1 MAEETKV
8 QESQTTEAPAEGTAE
23 VKVKKVKRTK
33 RVVQHGQVHINAL
46 FNNTIISVTDEKGA
60 VLTWASGG
68 SCGFKGARE
77 ATPYAAQIC
86 SETACGKAKTL
97 HGLETVD
104 VYVKGIG
111 IGREQ
116 AIRGIISGGV
126 EIKAIF
132 DITPVPHNGCRAQK
146 VRKL

>member
-1 MAEETKV
+1 MAEEIKTT
-8 QESQTTEAPAEGTAE
+8 ETTEAASTEATTE

-33 RVVQHGQVHINAL
+33 HIVQHGQVHINAH
-46 FNNTIISVTDEKGA
+46 FNNTIVSVTDEKGN
-60 VLTWASGG
+60 VLTWATWG

-77 ATPYAAQIC
+77 ATPYAAQ
-86 SETACGKAKTL
+86 TATEAACTKAKTL

-104 VYVKGIG
+104 VYVKWIG
-111 IGREQ
+111 VGREQ
-116 AIRGIISGGV
+116 AIRWVISGGI

-132 DITPVPHNGCRAQK
+132 DITPVPHNGCRKKK